1 MEQFSSALWKFSVL
15 TQKEGGLY
23 NSIRLSVW
31 NVCNG
36 DTYGGNK
43 QVNKRFTDN
52 RAADI
57 LQILGHKSGVTVAS
71 MAQKL
76 SVSERTI
83 RNDIR
88 QLNEDLGGSAAVEG
102 NQGRYS
108 LRIFDSE
115 QYKRAFEKIC
125 NIDGI
130 FGTPRGRQTYV
141 FGELMRA
148 DAPLLTDEL
157 AYEMNVGRTTLISD
171 LKKLREEI
179 EPFGLSVVGKTSKG
193 MILHGKELDIRTYV
207 LENCF
212 DALYSDYPLDNDI
225 QELVR
230 EALKQKTFEKQVG
243 ERFERY
249 LLLMMDRFLTGH
261 FIGKLTDSYYN
272 LTANGEFFQLNK
284 LLDRIGGILH
294 VDFPVEEKIFAFLPI
309 AGMRTPADLGSVQ
322 EMGLD
327 ETIGPLSEKIMAQI
341 KADLDI
347 SIDPKDFAE
356 EFSYHLMFMINR
368 LRFKIHQPNAI
379 LEELKTKFPLA
390 YEMSGIAAKVIEREE
405 GLKVNQDERGH
416 LASYFGVFLE
426 ENHIGQRRPFRIAVI
441 CGTGRVTA
449 RLISVQVK
457 KIVDSQVQIK
467 TMSDSVATPEILEN
481 YDVILSTVEL
491 PFKPVK
497 PVIRIREIFDE
508 KELKQKLEKARY
520 WDQVDIPVL
529 DDNQYIMSSL
539 LDENKVFFFEKGRS
553 YTDALDEM
561 IEILTDEGYID
572 EGFGERLYEREEKG
586 TMVFDNGVAIP
597 HGIQTANDRMLL
609 AMGILEEPAKYKGH
623 EVRIIFFMALPEQS
637 DADDM
642 LMIRVY
648 DELLEIARNTD
659 MLDAIARTQNY
670 QELLR
675 VLYKK

>member
-1 MEQFSSALWKFSVL
+1 MS
-15 TQKEGGLY
+15 
-23 NSIRLSVW
+23 
-31 NVCNG
+31 
-36 DTYGGNK
+36 
-43 QVNKRFTDN
+43 KRFTEN

-57 LQILGHKSGVTVAS
+57 LYVLGHKSGVTVAFI
-71 MAQKL
+71 AEKL
-76 SVSERTI
+76 GVSERTI

-88 QLNEDLGGSAAVEG
+88 QINDDLEGSAAIEG
-102 NQGRYS
+102 SQGRYS
-108 LRIFDSE
+108 LRIFDPE
-115 QYKRAFEKIC
+115 QYRKAFDKIC
-125 NIDGI
+125 NIDGV
-130 FGTPRGRQTYV
+130 FGTPRGRQNYV

-171 LKKLREEI
+171 LKRLREEI
-179 EPFGLSVVGKTSKG
+179 EPYGLSIVGKTSKG
-193 MILHGKELDIRTYV
+193 MILQGKELDIRTYV
-207 LENCF
+207 LETCF
-212 DALYSDYPLDNDI
+212 DALYDDYPLDHDI
-225 QELVR
+225 KELVQAELTR
-230 EALKQKTFEKQVG
+230 KAFEKQVG
-243 ERFERY
+243 RQFERY

-261 FIGKLTDSYYN
+261 FIGKLTDAYYN
-272 LTANGEFFQLNK
+272 LTANGEFFNVNK
-284 LLDRIGGILH
+284 LIDQIGGILH

-322 EMGLD
+322 EMELD
-327 ETIGPLSEKIMAQI
+327 ATIGPLSEKIMAQI
-341 KADLDI
+341 KAELDI

-356 EFSYHLMFMINR
+356 EFAYHLMFMLNR

-390 YEMSGIAAKVIEREE
+390 YEMSGIAARVIEKEY
-405 GLKVNQDERGH
+405 GLSVNQDERGH

-426 ENHIGQRRPFRIAVI
+426 ENHLGQRRPFRIAVI

-449 RLISVQVK
+449 RLISVQLK
-457 KIVDSQVQIK
+457 RIVDSQVQIK
-467 TMSDSVATPEILEN
+467 TLSDTAASPELLEGF
-481 YDVILSTVEL
+481 DVILTTVEL
-491 PFKPVK
+491 PFKPSK

-520 WDQVDIPVL
+520 WEQVDIPVL
-529 DDNQYIMSSL
+529 DSNRYIMSSL

-553 YTDALDEM
+553 YIDALGEM

-572 EGFGERLYEREEKG
+572 EGFGDRLAEREEKG

-609 AMGILEEPAKYKGH
+609 AMGIFEKTAKHKGH
-623 EVRIIFFMALPEQS
+623 EVRVIFFMALPEQS
-637 DADDM
+637 DMDDM

-648 DELLEIARNTD
+648 DELLEISRNTD
-659 MLDAIARTQNY
+659 MLDAISRAQNY

-675 VLYKK
+675 VLYKS

>member
-1 MEQFSSALWKFSVL
+1 M
-15 TQKEGGLY
+15 
-23 NSIRLSVW
+23 
-31 NVCNG
+31 
-36 DTYGGNK
+36 
-43 QVNKRFTDN
+43 NKRFTDN
-52 RAADI
+52 RTADI
-57 LQILGHKSGVTVAS
+57 LHILGHKSGVTVAE
-71 MAQKL
+71 MAEKL

-88 QLNEDLGGSAAVEG
+88 QLNEDLSGSASVEG
-102 NQGRYS
+102 EQGRYS
-108 LRIFDSE
+108 LRIFDPD
-115 QYKRAFEKIC
+115 QYKHAFEKIC
-125 NIDGI
+125 NIDGM
-130 FGTPRGRQTYV
+130 FGTSKGRQTYV

-179 EPFGLSVVGKTSKG
+179 EPRGLSIVGKTSKG
-193 MILHGKELDIRTYV
+193 MILHGKELDIRSYV
-207 LENCF
+207 LENCY
-212 DALYSDYPLDNDI
+212 DALYGDYPLDADVK
-225 QELVR
+225 ELISSELR
-230 EALKQKTFEKQVG
+230 QKAFEKQVG
-243 ERFERY
+243 RQFVRY
-249 LLLMMDRFLTGH
+249 LILMMDRFLTGH
-261 FIGKLTDSYYN
+261 YIGKLTDAYYN
-272 LTANGEFFQLNK
+272 LTANGEFYRVNEM
-284 LLDRIGGILH
+284 LDRIGGILH

-322 EMGLD
+322 EMELD
-327 ETIGPLSEKIMAQI
+327 AAIGPLSEKIMARI
-341 KADLDI
+341 REELDI
-347 SIDPKDFAE
+347 SIDPRDFAE
-356 EFSYHLMFMINR
+356 EFSYHLMFMLNR
-368 LRFKIHQPNAI
+368 LRFKIRQPNAI
-379 LEELKTKFPLA
+379 LEELRAKFPLA
-390 YEMSGIAAKVIEREE
+390 YEMSGIAARVIEEE
-405 GLKVNQDERGH
+405 QGLKVNQDERGH

-426 ENHIGQRRPFRIAVI
+426 ENNLGQRRPFRIAVI

-449 RLISVQVK
+449 RLISVQLK

-467 TMSDSVATPEILEN
+467 TMSDTAASPELLET

-491 PFKPVK
+491 PFRSPK

-520 WDQVDIPVL
+520 WDRVDIPVL
-529 DDNQYIMSSL
+529 DDNQFIMSSL

-561 IEILTDEGYID
+561 TEILTDEDYID
-572 EGFGERLYEREEKG
+572 QGFGKRLSEREEKG

-609 AMGILEEPAKYKGH
+609 AMGIFEEPAPYKGQK
-623 EVRIIFFMALPEQS
+623 VRIIFYMALPEES

-648 DELLEIARNTD
+648 DELLEISRNTA
-659 MLDAIARTQNY
+659 MLDAISKTRNY

-675 VLYKK
+675 ILYKK

>member
-1 MEQFSSALWKFSVL
+1 M
-15 TQKEGGLY
+15 
-23 NSIRLSVW
+23 
-31 NVCNG
+31 
-36 DTYGGNK
+36 
-43 QVNKRFTDN
+43 
-52 RAADI
+52 
-57 LQILGHKSGVTVAS
+57 
-71 MAQKL
+71 
-76 SVSERTI
+76 
-83 RNDIR
+83 
-88 QLNEDLGGSAAVEG
+88 
-102 NQGRYS
+102 
-108 LRIFDSE
+108 
-115 QYKRAFEKIC
+115 
-125 NIDGI
+125 
-130 FGTPRGRQTYV
+130 
-141 FGELMRA
+141 
-148 DAPLLTDEL
+148 
-157 AYEMNVGRTTLISD
+157 
-171 LKKLREEI
+171 
-179 EPFGLSVVGKTSKG
+179 
-193 MILHGKELDIRTYV
+193 
-207 LENCF
+207 
-212 DALYSDYPLDNDI
+212 
-225 QELVR
+225 
-230 EALKQKTFEKQVG
+230 
-243 ERFERY
+243 
-249 LLLMMDRFLTGH
+249 
-261 FIGKLTDSYYN
+261 
-272 LTANGEFFQLNK
+272 
-284 LLDRIGGILH
+284 
-294 VDFPVEEKIFAFLPI
+294 DFPVEEKIFAFLPI

-327 ETIGPLSEKIMAQI
+327 ETIGPLSEKIMARI
-341 KADLDI
+341 KVDLDI
-347 SIDPKDFAE
+347 STDPRDFAE
-356 EFSYHLMFMINR
+356 EFSYHLMFMLNR

-379 LEELKTKFPLA
+379 LEELKAKFPLA
-390 YEMSGIAAKVIEREE
+390 YEMSGIAAKVIEQEE

-426 ENHIGQRRPFRIAVI
+426 ENNIGQRRPFRIAVI

-467 TMSDSVATPEILEN
+467 TMSDSAVTPEILES

-491 PFKPVK
+491 PFKSPK

-553 YTDALDEM
+553 YEDALEEM

-572 EGFGERLYEREEKG
+572 EGFGERLSEREEKG
-586 TMVFDNGVAIP
+586 TMVYDNGVAIP

-609 AMGILEEPAKYKGH
+609 SMGIFEEPALFKGH

-637 DADDM
+637 DTDDM

-659 MLDAIARTQNY
+659 MLDAIAQAQNY

>member
-1 MEQFSSALWKFSVL
+1 MS
-15 TQKEGGLY
+15 
-23 NSIRLSVW
+23 
-31 NVCNG
+31 
-36 DTYGGNK
+36 
-43 QVNKRFTDN
+43 KRFTDN

-57 LQILGHKSGVTVAS
+57 LYVLGHKSGVTVAFI
-71 MAQKL
+71 AEKL
-76 SVSERTI
+76 GVSERTI

-88 QLNEDLGGSAAVEG
+88 QINDDLEGSAVIEG
-102 NQGRYS
+102 SQGRYT
-108 LRIFDSE
+108 LRIFDPE
-115 QYKRAFEKIC
+115 QYRKAFDKIC
-125 NIDGI
+125 NIDGV
-130 FGTPRGRQTYV
+130 FGTPRGRQNYV

-171 LKKLREEI
+171 LKRLREEI
-179 EPFGLSVVGKTSKG
+179 EPYGLSIVGKTSKG
-193 MILHGKELDIRTYV
+193 MILQGKELDIRTYV
-207 LENCF
+207 LETCF
-212 DALYSDYPLDNDI
+212 DALYDDYPLDRDI
-225 QELVR
+225 KELVQAELTR
-230 EALKQKTFEKQVG
+230 KAFEKQVG
-243 ERFERY
+243 RQFERY

-261 FIGKLTDSYYN
+261 FIGKLTDAYYN
-272 LTANGEFFQLNK
+272 LTANGEFFNVNK
-284 LLDRIGGILH
+284 LIDQIGGILH

-322 EMGLD
+322 EMELD
-327 ETIGPLSEKIMAQI
+327 ATIGPLSEKIMAQI
-341 KADLDI
+341 KTELDI

-356 EFSYHLMFMINR
+356 EFAYHLMFMLNR

-390 YEMSGIAAKVIEREE
+390 YEMSGIAARVIEKDQ

-426 ENHIGQRRPFRIAVI
+426 ENHLGQRRPFRIAVI

-449 RLISVQVK
+449 RLISVQLK
-457 KIVDSQVQIK
+457 RIVDSQVQIK
-467 TMSDSVATPEILEN
+467 TLSDTAASPELLEGF
-481 YDVILSTVEL
+481 DVILTTVEL
-491 PFKPVK
+491 PFKPSK

-520 WDQVDIPVL
+520 WEQVDIPVL
-529 DDNQYIMSSL
+529 DSNRYIMSSL

-553 YTDALDEM
+553 YIDALGEM

-572 EGFGERLYEREEKG
+572 EGFGDRLAEREEKG

-609 AMGILEEPAKYKGH
+609 AMGIFEEPAKHKGH
-623 EVRIIFFMALPEQS
+623 EVRVIFFMALPEQS
-637 DADDM
+637 DMDDM

-648 DELLEIARNTD
+648 DELLEISRNTD
-659 MLDAIARTQNY
+659 MLDAISRAQNY

-675 VLYKK
+675 VLYKS

>member
-1 MEQFSSALWKFSVL
+1 M
-15 TQKEGGLY
+15 
-23 NSIRLSVW
+23 
-31 NVCNG
+31 G
-36 DTYGGNK
+36 DTGIVKN
-43 QVNKRFTDN
+43 RFTDN

-57 LQILGHKSGVTVAS
+57 LHILGHKSGVTVAV

-88 QLNEDLGGSAAVEG
+88 QLNEDLNGSAVVEG

-108 LRIFDSE
+108 LRIFEPE
-115 QYKRAFEKIC
+115 QYKKTFDKIC
-125 NIDGI
+125 RIDGV
-130 FGTPRGRQTYV
+130 FGTPRGRQNYV

-157 AYEMNVGRTTLISD
+157 AYEMNVGRTTLIND

-179 EPFGLSVVGKTSKG
+179 EPYGLSVVGKTSKG
-193 MILHGKELDIRTYV
+193 MILHGKELEIRAYV

-212 DALYSDYPLDNDI
+212 DALYSDYPLDEDI
-225 QELVR
+225 RELIQK
-230 EALKQKTFEKQVG
+230 ELKQKAFEKQVG
-243 ERFERY
+243 RQFERY
-249 LLLMMDRFLTGH
+249 LLLMIDRFLTGH
-261 FIGKLTDSYYN
+261 YIGKLTDAYYN
-272 LTANGEFFQLNK
+272 LTANGEFFRVNNIIDK
-284 LLDRIGGILH
+284 IGGILH

-322 EMGLD
+322 EMELD
-327 ETIGPLSEKIMAQI
+327 ETIIPLSEKIMARI
-341 KADLDI
+341 KEELDI
-347 SIDPKDFAE
+347 SIDPRDFAE

-368 LRFKIHQPNAI
+368 LRFKIHQPNSI
-379 LEELKTKFPLA
+379 LEELKAKFPLA
-390 YEMSGIAAKVIEREE
+390 YEMSGIAARVIEEE
-405 GLKVNQDERGH
+405 NGLKVNQDERGH

-426 ENHIGQRRPFRIAVI
+426 ENNLGQRRPFRIAVI

-449 RLISVQVK
+449 RLISVQLK

-467 TMSDSVATPEILEN
+467 TMSDSAASPELLES

-491 PFKPVK
+491 PFKSPK

-529 DDNQYIMSSL
+529 DDNKYIMSSL

-561 IEILTDEGYID
+561 IEILTDEEYID

-609 AMGILEEPAKYKGH
+609 AIGIFEQPTKFKGH

-648 DELLEIARNTD
+648 DELLEISRNPD
-659 MLDAIARTQNY
+659 MLDAIGQTQNY

>member
-1 MEQFSSALWKFSVL
+1 M
-15 TQKEGGLY
+15 
-23 NSIRLSVW
+23 
-31 NVCNG
+31 
-36 DTYGGNK
+36 
-43 QVNKRFTDN
+43 
-52 RAADI
+52 
-57 LQILGHKSGVTVAS
+57 
-71 MAQKL
+71 
-76 SVSERTI
+76 
-83 RNDIR
+83 
-88 QLNEDLGGSAAVEG
+88 
-102 NQGRYS
+102 
-108 LRIFDSE
+108 
-115 QYKRAFEKIC
+115 
-125 NIDGI
+125 
-130 FGTPRGRQTYV
+130 
-141 FGELMRA
+141 
-148 DAPLLTDEL
+148 
-157 AYEMNVGRTTLISD
+157 
-171 LKKLREEI
+171 
-179 EPFGLSVVGKTSKG
+179 
-193 MILHGKELDIRTYV
+193 
-207 LENCF
+207 
-212 DALYSDYPLDNDI
+212 
-225 QELVR
+225 
-230 EALKQKTFEKQVG
+230 
-243 ERFERY
+243 
-249 LLLMMDRFLTGH
+249 
-261 FIGKLTDSYYN
+261 
-272 LTANGEFFQLNK
+272 
-284 LLDRIGGILH
+284 
-294 VDFPVEEKIFAFLPI
+294 
-309 AGMRTPADLGSVQ
+309 
-322 EMGLD
+322 
-327 ETIGPLSEKIMAQI
+327 
-341 KADLDI
+341 
-347 SIDPKDFAE
+347 
-356 EFSYHLMFMINR
+356 
-368 LRFKIHQPNAI
+368 
-379 LEELKTKFPLA
+379 
-390 YEMSGIAAKVIEREE
+390 
-405 GLKVNQDERGH
+405 
-416 LASYFGVFLE
+416 
-426 ENHIGQRRPFRIAVI
+426 I

-553 YTDALDEM
+553 YEDALEEM

>member
-1 MEQFSSALWKFSVL
+1 MS
-15 TQKEGGLY
+15 
-23 NSIRLSVW
+23 
-31 NVCNG
+31 
-36 DTYGGNK
+36 K
-43 QVNKRFTDN
+43 QFTDN

-57 LQILGHKSGVTVAS
+57 LQILGHRSGVTVAS
-71 MAQKL
+71 IAQKL
-76 SVSERTI
+76 GVSERTI

-88 QLNEDLGGSAAVEG
+88 QLNEDLGGSAEVEG
-102 NQGRYS
+102 SQGRYS
-108 LRIFDSE
+108 LRIFDQE
-115 QYKRAFEKIC
+115 QYKSAFDKIC
-125 NIDGI
+125 NIDGA

-179 EPFGLSVVGKTSKG
+179 EPFGLSIVGKTSKG
-193 MILHGKELDIRTYV
+193 MILHGKELEIRTYV

-212 DALYSDYPLDNDI
+212 DALYSDYPLDRDI
-225 QELVR
+225 QELIQS
-230 EALKQKTFEKQVG
+230 ELKKKAFEKQVG
-243 ERFERY
+243 RQFQRY

-261 FIGKLTDSYYN
+261 FIGTLTDAYYN
-272 LTANGEFFQLNK
+272 LTANGEFFRVNDMIDK
-284 LLDRIGGILH
+284 IGGILH
-294 VDFPVEEKIFAFLPI
+294 VDFPVEEKIFTFLPI

-322 EMGLD
+322 EMELD
-327 ETIGPLSEKIMAQI
+327 ATIGPLSEKIMAQI
-341 KADLDI
+341 KEELDI
-347 SIDPKDFAE
+347 SINPRDFAE
-356 EFSYHLMFMINR
+356 EFDYHLMFMLNR
-368 LRFKIHQPNAI
+368 LRFKIRQPNSI
-379 LEELKTKFPLA
+379 LEELKAKFPLA
-390 YEMSGIAAKVIEREE
+390 YEMSGIAARVIEKEQ

-416 LASYFGVFLE
+416 LASYFGVFIE
-426 ENHIGQRRPFRIAVI
+426 ENHLEQRRPFRIAVI

-449 RLISVQVK
+449 RLISVQLK
-457 KIVDSQVQIK
+457 KIVDSQVQIR
-467 TMSDSVATPEILEN
+467 TMSDTAASPEILESF
-481 YDVILSTVEL
+481 DVILSTVEL
-491 PFKPVK
+491 PFKAPK

-520 WDQVDIPVL
+520 WEQVDIPVL

-553 YTDALDEM
+553 YPDALEEM
-561 IEILTDEGYID
+561 IEILADEGYID
-572 EGFGERLYEREEKG
+572 EGFGDRLAEREEKG

-609 AMGILEEPAKYKGH
+609 AMGIFEEPTTFKGH

-637 DADDM
+637 DMDDT

-648 DELLEIARNTD
+648 DELLEISRNTD
-659 MLDAIARTQNY
+659 MLEAISMTRNF

>member
-1 MEQFSSALWKFSVL
+1 MKKQFTA
-15 TQKEGGLY
+15 
-23 NSIRLSVW
+23 
-31 NVCNG
+31 
-36 DTYGGNK
+36 
-43 QVNKRFTDN
+43 N

-57 LQILGHKSGVTVAS
+57 LAILGHKSGGTVAS
-71 MAQKL
+71 MAQQL
-76 SVSERTI
+76 GVSERTI

-88 QLNEDLGGSAAVEG
+88 QLNEDLDGSAVVEG
-102 NQGRYS
+102 TQGRYS
-108 LRIFDSE
+108 LRIFEPE
-115 QYKRAFEKIC
+115 QYKHAFEKIC

-130 FGTPRGRQTYV
+130 FGTPRGRQNYV

-148 DAPLLTDEL
+148 DGPLLTDEL
-157 AYEMNVGRTTLISD
+157 AYEMNIGRTTLIND

-193 MILHGKELDIRTYV
+193 MILHGKELDIRTYI

-212 DALYSDYPLDNDI
+212 DALYGDYPLDGDI
-225 QELVR
+225 R
-230 EALKQKTFEKQVG
+230 EMIREQLEQKAFEKQVG
-243 ERFERY
+243 KQFGRY

-261 FIGKLTDSYYN
+261 FIGTLTDAYYN
-272 LTANGEFFQLNK
+272 LTANGEFPAVNELVDK
-284 LLDRIGGILH
+284 IGRVLH
-294 VDFPVEEKIFAFLPI
+294 VEFPVEEKIFTFLPI

-322 EMGLD
+322 EMELD
-327 ETIGPLSEKIMAQI
+327 ATIGPLSEKIMAKI
-341 KADLDI
+341 REELDI

-356 EFSYHLMFMINR
+356 EFSYHLMFMLNR

-379 LEELKTKFPLA
+379 LDELRTKFPLA
-390 YEMSGIAAKVIEREE
+390 YEMSGIAARVIEQEQ
-405 GLKVNQDERGH
+405 GLHVNQDERGH

-426 ENHIGQRRPFRIAVI
+426 ENHLEQRKPFRIAVI

-449 RLISVQVK
+449 RLISVQLK
-457 KIVDSQVQIK
+457 KIVDSQVQIQ
-467 TMSDSVATPEILEN
+467 TMSDTAASPEKLEN
-481 YDVILSTVEL
+481 FDVILSTVEL
-491 PFKPVK
+491 PFRPVK

-520 WDQVDIPVL
+520 WERVDIPVL

-553 YTDALDEM
+553 YQDALDEM
-561 IEILTDEGYID
+561 VEILTDEGYID
-572 EGFGERLYEREEKG
+572 EGFGERLTEREAKG

-597 HGIQTANDRMLL
+597 HGIQKANDRMLL
-609 AMGILEEPAKYKGH
+609 AIGIFEEPVRFKGC
-623 EVRIIFFMALPEQS
+623 EVRVIFFMALPEES

-648 DELLEIARNTD
+648 DELLDISRNTD
-659 MLDAIARTQNY
+659 MLDAITKTQNY

>member
-1 MEQFSSALWKFSVL
+1 MRNQ
-15 TQKEGGLY
+15 
-23 NSIRLSVW
+23 
-31 NVCNG
+31 
-36 DTYGGNK
+36 
-43 QVNKRFTDN
+43 FTDN

-57 LQILGHKSGVTVAS
+57 LHILGHKSGVTVADI
-71 MAQKL
+71 AQKL

-88 QLNEDLGGSAAVEG
+88 QLNDDLNGSAVVEG

-108 LRIFDSE
+108 LRIFEPD
-115 QYKRAFEKIC
+115 QYKKAFDKIC
-125 NIDGI
+125 NIDGV
-130 FGTPRGRQTYV
+130 FGTPRGRQNYV

-179 EPFGLSVVGKTSKG
+179 EPFGLGIVGKTSKG

-207 LENCF
+207 LENCY
-212 DALYSDYPLDNDI
+212 DALYSDYPLDREI
-225 QELVR
+225 KELIHD
-230 EALKQKTFEKQVG
+230 ELSKKAFEKQVG
-243 ERFERY
+243 IQFERY

-261 FIGKLTDSYYN
+261 FIGKLTDAYYN
-272 LTANGEFFQLNK
+272 LTANGEFFRVNNII
-284 LLDRIGGILH
+284 DRIGGILH
-294 VDFPVEEKIFAFLPI
+294 VDFPVEEKIFTFLPI

-322 EMGLD
+322 EMELD

-356 EFSYHLMFMINR
+356 EFAYHLMFMLNR
-368 LRFKIHQPNAI
+368 LRFKIVQPNSI
-379 LEELKTKFPLA
+379 LEELKAKFPLA
-390 YEMSGIAAKVIEREE
+390 YEMSGIAAKVIEREN
-405 GLKVNQDERGH
+405 GLKVTQDERGH

-426 ENHIGQRRPFRIAVI
+426 ENNLGQRRPFSIAVI

-449 RLISVQVK
+449 RLISVQLK
-457 KIVDSQVQIK
+457 KIMDSQVRIS
-467 TMSDSVATPEILEN
+467 TMSDTAATPEILED
-481 YDVILSTVEL
+481 YDVVLATVEL
-491 PFKPVK
+491 PFKSPK
-497 PVIRIREIFDE
+497 PVIKIREIFDE

-520 WDQVDIPVL
+520 WDRIDIPVL

-553 YTDALDEM
+553 YQDALDEM
-561 IEILTDEGYID
+561 IEILTDEGHID
-572 EGFGERLYEREEKG
+572 DGFGERLKEREEKG
-586 TMVFDNGVAIP
+586 SMIFDNGVAIP

-609 AMGILEEPAKYKGH
+609 AMGIFEEPVRHKGQ
-623 EVRIIFFMALPEQS
+623 EVRVIFFMALPEQS

-648 DELLEIARNTD
+648 DELLEISRNTA
-659 MLDAIARTQNY
+659 MLDAIGHTQNY
-670 QELLR
+670 PELLR